1 VEDAFDNCT
10 TIQNAGQ
17 EDADHDGCGD
27 PCDPL
32 LLCDCDG
39 DGIVGVEDFGIM
51 IQEWGATAGGQCD
64 CDGDS
69 FVGVEDF
76 GVMLQEW
83 LQQKGPSG
91 ITNPSRDYAEC
102 P

>member
-1 VEDAFDNCT
+1 
-10 TIQNAGQ
+10 
-17 EDADHDGCGD
+17 
-27 PCDPL
+27 L
-32 LLCDCDG
+32 LLCDADG

-51 IQEWGATAGGQCD
+51 SSEWGSTTGGLAD
-64 CDGDS
+64 CDGDT

-76 GVMLQEW
+76 GILSATW